1 MTKPLTE
8 EVAAVAYATAWNL
21 LNPEP
26 FLELLSS
33 NAGYASQWVFE
44 EMKGAEAISNYLRG
58 KMNTVRA
65 SGAGDM
71 SFRVQVEIG
80 RTTRG
85 TYDRP
90 CALMTQGS
98 PEAKAVVLFE
108 VKDGQIQRFD
118 MCIPAFYA
126 PVHTRVF
133 PT

>member
-8 EVAAVAYATAWNL
+8 ADATRAYAKAWNRL
-21 LNPEP
+21 EP
-26 FLELLSS
+26 DRFLEQLAP
-33 NAGYASQWVFE
+33 NAGYTSQWVFE
-44 EMKGAEAISNYLRG
+44 ELKGAEAISNCLRG

-65 SGAGDM
+65 SGAGDL
-71 SFRVQVEIG
+71 SSRVQVEIG

-90 CALMTQGS
+90 CALMTQGTA
-98 PEAKAVVLFE
+98 EVKAVVIFE
-108 VKDGQIQRFD
+108 VDDGQIQRFD

-133 PT
+133 PA